1 MHIWAATLCL
11 QTASGPAQCDSGAF
25 CKSALSPAFSFVF
38 NRSFAIDCNGNKGG
52 WRASISE
59 YTWAPEQRSECP
71 LLPILAIDVGTAK
84 KGEAHTVKQHYGTRK
99 WQFSWNFCAH
109 LVLDST
115 TTPHRGSVMC
125 AGKGWIIRRGEERS
139 RSNFWLLFQA
149 LLPSCCFFLT
159 SHLTSWNKKEKL
171 SD

>member
-84 KGEAHTVKQHYGTRK
+84 KGEAHTVKQHYAPGNGSSLGT
-99 WQFSWNFCAH
+99 S
-109 LVLDST
+109 VLT
-115 TTPHRGSVMC
+115 
-125 AGKGWIIRRGEERS
+125 
-139 RSNFWLLFQA
+139 L
-149 LLPSCCFFLT
+149 FLT
-159 SHLTSWNKKEKL
+159 QQPLPIVAVWCVQGKAESLGGVKRGAGQISGFCSRLCCHLAAFFWQVI
-171 SD
+171 